1 MALKV
6 QLGGRLMSPLSW
18 AAPPDRW
25 LIRLRWLAITGM
37 LLTTLVAEWLVPGL
51 RHRPLLTLLGI
62 IAASNLAWLAL
73 VLKMREPGDTVPWQL
88 AVDVLFLG
96 AVLWFSGG
104 LDNPFAGFL
113 SFQIVLAGLLASRK
127 TTVLIAGLVVI
138 VAGLLWTAPA
148 LPLETAWL
156 GAWVVRALAG
166 FLAVAALGL
175 VTGAF
180 VVVFLHR
187 LEVLR
192 ERSARAEQLAGL
204 GRIVAALC
212 HELNTPLGTILI
224 AAKDLAAI
232 GVEINN
238 PEVDGLAQTVVD
250 QARRASDIIG
260 LLRGQVRPGTQ
271 LETMDLGEF
280 LTQYAQS
287 ELRRLGFGGALTA
300 DLPTGLHAQ
309 VFRAAL
315 CQIFTNLLTNAVD
328 ALGDQ
333 PNAKLTLTATHV
345 DRTIQIVLAD
355 NGPGID
361 PSLGGRIGEPFQST
375 KAHLQGTGLGL
386 FVSTLLCERMDG
398 SLALESQPGRGTQ
411 VTVSLRAMRP
421 SLERAAVKPDTGPE
435 AAEST

>member
-1 MALKV
+1 MALRV
-6 QLGGRLMSPLSW
+6 QLGGRFTSPLSW
-18 AAPPDRW
+18 VAPPDRW

-37 LLTTLVAEWLVPGL
+37 LITTLVAEWLVPGL
-51 RHRPLLTLLGI
+51 RHRPLLALLGV
-62 IAASNLAWLAL
+62 IAASNLAWLGG
-73 VLKMREPGDTVPWQL
+73 VMKMREPGHTVPWQL

-113 SFQIVLAGLLASRK
+113 SFQIVLAGLLASRR
-127 TTVLIAGLVVI
+127 TTVLIAGLVVV
-138 VAGLLWTAPA
+138 VAGLLWTAPP
-148 LPLETAWL
+148 LPLDTAPL

-180 VVVFLHR
+180 VVEFLHR

-212 HELNTPLGTILI
+212 HELNTPLGTILL
-224 AAKDLAAI
+224 AGKDLSSI
-232 GVEINN
+232 GVE
-238 PEVDGLAQTVVD
+238 LAHDELGTLAHTVTD

-260 LLRGQVRPGTQ
+260 LLRGHVRPGTQ
-271 LETMDLGEF
+271 LETLELAEF
-280 LTQYAQS
+280 LAGYTKT
-287 ELRRLGFGGALTA
+287 ELKRLGYRGELSIE
-300 DLPTGLHAQ
+300 LPGGLHAQ

-315 CQIFTNLLTNAVD
+315 SQIFTNLLTNAVD
-328 ALGDQ
+328 ALAGRAD
-333 PNAKLTLTATHV
+333 AKLTLTASYV

-361 PSLGGRIGEPFQST
+361 PKLGGRIGEPFQST
-375 KAHLQGTGLGL
+375 KAHLHGTGLGL

-398 SLALESQPGRGTQ
+398 NLALESHPSHGTR
-411 VTVSLRAMRP
+411 VTVTLRATRP
-421 SLERAAVKPDTGPE
+421 SLERAAVT
-435 AAEST
+435 AEVLS